1 MEAAEVSRR
10 PTKKKPG
17 EIRTDPVRPLDLST
31 EDWHEVEH
39 GIGLFNAGKF
49 WHAHEAWELVWQ
61 RQSEDERLFFQG
73 IIQLAA
79 AYHHLVK
86 GHRTGYVNNLR
97 KADAI
102 LRVFAPEYLGIAVS
116 PLLAAIAAGISASEE
131 RGGRPPDDRE
141 FGLIPKMKFRLP
153 YDPDISVAVRT
164 AIAGGDF
171 GEGVALFNGGY
182 HWEAHE
188 RWEETMRNAAGEAKG
203 FLEGFV
209 QAAAG
214 INFLKSGKS
223 GMADFLFRKSVDNLR
238 KFGGLE
244 CGVEFQ
250 ALVEW
255 MERSVNHTGPAVGPG
270 RTSGA
275 GAPPGIG
282 LNGNGAGAPTS

>member
-1 MEAAEVSRR
+1 MNQR
-10 PTKKKPG
+10 PGKKKPG
-17 EIRTDPVRPLDLST
+17 EIRTDPVKPLDLST

-39 GIGLFNAGKF
+39 GIELFNAGKF

-61 RQSEDERLFFQG
+61 RQAEDERLFFQG

-116 PLLAAIAAGISASEE
+116 PLLATMAEGISASEGS
-131 RGGRPPDDRE
+131 GGLPPGDRE
-141 FGLIPKMKFRLP
+141 YRLIPKMQFRLP
-153 YDPDISVAVRT
+153 YDPDIAVAVRT
-164 AIAGGDF
+164 AIASGEF

-188 RWEETMRNAAGEAKG
+188 RWEETMRAAAGEAKG

-214 INFLKSGKS
+214 INFLKSGKYD
-223 GMADFLFRKSVDNLR
+223 MAGYLFRKSIESLR
-238 KFGGLE
+238 KFGGVE
-244 CGVEFQ
+244 CGVEFLP
-250 ALVEW
+250 LVEW
-255 MERSVNHTGPAVGPG
+255 MERSVNSPG
-270 RTSGA
+270 QGA
-275 GAPPGIG
+275 ASAARGGAAPPVIG
-282 LNGNGAGAPTS
+282 MNGNGSGMPTS